1 MRSLH
6 KEVSRWIDDEFNEHP
21 DESNLGGLLGYYT
34 RSRGDAVYYWEDEI
48 ESNSDEMF
56 WVSEK
61 DGWEDSGG
69 HPLSSGYSNYIRHWV
84 RDALKAPRG
93 RTKK

>member
-1 MRSLH
+1 
-6 KEVSRWIDDEFNEHP
+6 
-21 DESNLGGLLGYYT
+21 
-34 RSRGDAVYYWEDEI
+34 
-48 ESNSDEMF
+48 MF